1 VISVGMLDFAGIC
14 VIREENYR
22 RNRLR

>member
-14 VIREENYR
+14 VIREGNYR